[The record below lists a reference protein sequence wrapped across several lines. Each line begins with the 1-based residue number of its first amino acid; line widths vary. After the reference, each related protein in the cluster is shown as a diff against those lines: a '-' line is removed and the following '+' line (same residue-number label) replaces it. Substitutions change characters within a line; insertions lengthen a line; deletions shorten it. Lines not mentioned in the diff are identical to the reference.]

1 MTLLV
6 QLFINIPQEL
16 ESATEHNT
24 NVQQGNDLP
33 HLISEK
39 KYSLEKRSISKFR
52 YKRDILLG
60 SHQAFRD
67 DNRSGYDEGEHK
79 CHNER
84 HYTSISC
91 YKYDEGEH
99 EFHKERHYTLIS
111 CYKDE
116 GIQILCNTHPTR
128 RSTGLWTKSSKQQK
142 RLVSTLILKQ
152 RTETFLVFGV

>member
-1 MTLLV
+1 MV
-6 QLFINIPQEL
+6 NL
-16 ESATEHNT
+16 ET
-24 NVQQGNDLP
+24 
-33 HLISEK
+33 
-39 KYSLEKRSISKFR
+39 
-52 YKRDILLG
+52 RDILLG

-116 GIQILCNTHPTR
+116 GIRILCNTHPTR
-128 RSTGLWTKSSKQQK
+128 EEHNIVDQK
-142 RLVSTLILKQ
+142 RPTTNKIGEHSDI
-152 RTETFLVFGV
+152 ETKN